1 MTRMLC
7 ASFARFGFLWFSWGF
22 LTIKFILEKRSVHR
36 LGHLWMVSKLSLG
49 RLVHKMEIM
58 IVLLRNEFKMHSCI
72 QSS

>member
-36 LGHLWMVSKLSLG
+36 LSSLDGLYAKLGSP
-49 RLVHKMEIM
+49 
-58 IVLLRNEFKMHSCI
+58 CA
-72 QSS
+72 

>member
-36 LGHLWMVSKLSLG
+36 LCHLWMVSMLSLG
-49 RLVHKMEIM
+49 RLVHKMEII
-58 IVLLRNEFKMHSCI
+58 IVLLKTEFKM
-72 QSS
+72 